1 MLKKSIEDVIG
12 RDATEVRAEVK
23 ILVAVVVDQPAIR
36 KKKMVKMEKEIRA
49 MEERLLKE
57 KMENHVNVGSDL
69 EASVVAVM
77 EAVNQETGDSSM
89 GEVSVVVSLSAMAI
103 PRMTELL
110 ENLREN
116 ELEMVT
122 KLIAHPVEEASDASE
137 EKVVAV
143 KEEADA

>member
-1 MLKKSIEDVIG
+1 MLQISVEDVIG

-57 KMENHVNVGSDL
+57 KMESHVNVGSDL

-122 KLIAHPVEEASDASE
+122 K
-137 EKVVAV
+137 
-143 KEEADA
+143 